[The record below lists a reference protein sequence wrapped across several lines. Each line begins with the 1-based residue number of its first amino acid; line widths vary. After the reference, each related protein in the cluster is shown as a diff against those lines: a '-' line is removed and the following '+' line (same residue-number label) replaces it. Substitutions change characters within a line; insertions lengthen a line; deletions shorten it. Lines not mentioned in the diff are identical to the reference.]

1 MLRQDYDRTQGR
13 GDLVHYVGNKM
24 FIVLSNQPWR
34 VLNKKRSE
42 LLRMKGYNR
51 DNLKL
56 KYTFYEK

>member
-51 DNLKL
+51 YNLKL